1 MRSRFSFNE
10 CFGKQKQRGRIGK
23 YSWKFFCQFRASQP
37 NPRACSW
44 GRKPVSVTSFSGK
57 QYCTIHWKYFPHLI
71 ILQNYSAFSKHFIST
86 YHSKE
91 AVNLHFF
98 LTFWFIIYFKDEISW
113 SVTLITD
120 NITEMTPTLYKC
132 LRLYNGDTHV
142 FSYTYIPRV
151 WDKRLDLLTN
161 FIVLYLSF
169 SIRILLHLMEFRFV
183 EPTKS
188 LSSIAIN
195 DVIGSTL
202 SRMWETCC
210 RGWRSRTSARSCL
223 PSRWCTRRCVED
235 SLQSRQWMKFIQI
248 HSFFPVS
255 EAKPLYFLTWLAS
268 TYLEL
273 DSSAFFFSRD
283 LVVNSGNV

>member
-1 MRSRFSFNE
+1 
-10 CFGKQKQRGRIGK
+10 
-23 YSWKFFCQFRASQP
+23 
-37 NPRACSW
+37 
-44 GRKPVSVTSFSGK
+44 
-57 QYCTIHWKYFPHLI
+57 
-71 ILQNYSAFSKHFIST
+71 
-86 YHSKE
+86 
-91 AVNLHFF
+91 
-98 LTFWFIIYFKDEISW
+98 
-113 SVTLITD
+113 
-120 NITEMTPTLYKC
+120 MTPTLYKC
-132 LRLYNGDTHV
+132 LRLYNGDTHA

-188 LSSIAIN
+188 LSSIAFN
-195 DVIGSTL
+195 DVVGRTL

-210 RGWRSRTSARSCL
+210 RGWRSQTSARSCL